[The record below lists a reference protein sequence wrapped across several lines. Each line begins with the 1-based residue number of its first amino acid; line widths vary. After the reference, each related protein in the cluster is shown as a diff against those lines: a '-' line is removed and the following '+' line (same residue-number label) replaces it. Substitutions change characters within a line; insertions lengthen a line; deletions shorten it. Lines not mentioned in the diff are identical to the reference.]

1 MEAESRADPGRSA
14 AFRWYRWF
22 ANPLTR
28 LGLRTPIVRRLL
40 GRSLL
45 TVRGSR
51 TGNDFTF
58 PVMYA
63 LDGDD
68 IVVVPGRPE
77 IKTWWRNLRDP
88 AEVRVRL
95 AGREFEAKARA
106 IEGTEDPGAVAEGWS
121 PGCSAFRGRL
131 AR

>member
-1 MEAESRADPGRSA
+1 MEAEPRANPGRSA
-14 AFRWYRWF
+14 AFRWHRLF

-28 LGLRTPIVRRLL
+28 LGFRIPIVRRLL
-40 GRSLL
+40 GRSLVLL
-45 TVRGSR
+45 TVRSRR

-77 IKTWWRNLRDP
+77 TKTWWRNLRDP
-88 AEVRVRL
+88 AEARARL
-95 AGREFEAKARA
+95 AA
-106 IEGTEDPGAVAEGWS
+106 PLGAGS
-121 PGCSAFRGRL
+121 DRGRG
-131 AR
+131 